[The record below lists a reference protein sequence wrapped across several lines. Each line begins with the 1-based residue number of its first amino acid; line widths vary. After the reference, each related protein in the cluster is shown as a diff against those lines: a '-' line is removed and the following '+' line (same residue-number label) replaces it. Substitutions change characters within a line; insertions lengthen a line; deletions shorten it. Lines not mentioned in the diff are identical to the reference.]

1 MDSIILPNA
10 FDASNITYS
19 EPRVL
24 DNNGKVIYVS
34 YNKKK
39 LIMQTPEM
47 DVPFGLS
54 KWSGDGNGKD
64 KYSLDLSFK
73 GKDNREVLS
82 TFFDGLKSLDRKF
95 IEDGFTNSQKWFKKT
110 FKSIDSIEEAM
121 YTPLI
126 KYPKDKDG
134 NITDKYPPTIKI
146 TVPHDGTKFMC
157 DVYDHNKNIVDLATI
172 DTKGAK
178 ISAIIQCSGL
188 WVSGKYG
195 STWKVIQM
203 KVTPPARIKGYAFKD
218 IEEKVTKDIDED
230 DDDIDNDDDAKECLE
245 NADISGGTKSSSGSI
260 VETDDEDELDV
271 KPNKPTVKRVMKK

>member
-1 MDSIILPNA
+1 MDSIVLPTD

-54 KWSGDGNGKD
+54 KQSFDGKD

-73 GKDNREVLS
+73 GKDNREVLGK
-82 TFFDGLKSLDRKF
+82 FFNGLKSLDRKF
-95 IEDGFTNSQKWFKKT
+95 IEDGFANSQKWFKKT

-121 YTPLI
+121 YTPLV
-126 KYPKDKDG
+126 KFPKDKEG
-134 NITDKYPPTIKI
+134 NITDKYPPTIRI
-146 TVPHDGTKFMC
+146 TVPHDGTKFLC

-178 ISAIIQCSGL
+178 ISAIVQCSGL

-195 STWKVIQM
+195 STWKVVQM

-218 IEEKVTKDIDED
+218 IEEKVEKDIDEED
-230 DDDIDNDDDAKECLE
+230 EDDIDNDEDAKDCLE
-245 NADISGGTKSSSGSI
+245 HAQISGQEETV
-260 VETDDEDELDV
+260 VETDDEDDLEV
-271 KPNKPTVKRVMKK
+271 KPKPTVKRVVKK